1 MKLKATPP
9 KATDDDREERIAAI
23 ISGATAASPAPTPPP
38 TPTPAQSPAP
48 EPASRSA
55 VAVPWKGAKVRD
67 DLLVQVNVRL
77 PEPLALKL
85 AHVAHMTDKLK
96 QELVAEALGPLL
108 DKRLRELGY
117 SKEDL

>member
-9 KATDDDREERIAAI
+9 KPPADDRDERIAAI
-23 ISGATAASPAPTPPP
+23 ISGATAASPAPAPEP
-38 TPTPAQSPAP
+38 TPAP
-48 EPASRSA
+48 EPAHRPA
-55 VAVPWKGAKVRD
+55 VAVPWKGAKVRED
-67 DLLVQVNVRL
+67 RLVQVNVRL

-108 DKRLRELGY
+108 DKRLKELGY
-117 SKEDL
+117 GKEDL

>member
-9 KATDDDREERIAAI
+9 KAPDDDRDERIAAI
-23 ISGATAASPAPTPPP
+23 ISGATAASPAPTP
-38 TPTPAQSPAP
+38 TPTQPPVLEPAP
-48 EPASRSA
+48 RAA
-55 VAVPWKGAKVRD
+55 VVVPWKGAKVRD

>member
-9 KATDDDREERIAAI
+9 KAPDDDREERIAAI
-23 ISGATAASPAPTPPP
+23 ISGATAASPAPTP
-38 TPTPAQSPAP
+38 TPAQSPVP

-85 AHVAHMTDKLK
+85 AHVCHMTDKLK